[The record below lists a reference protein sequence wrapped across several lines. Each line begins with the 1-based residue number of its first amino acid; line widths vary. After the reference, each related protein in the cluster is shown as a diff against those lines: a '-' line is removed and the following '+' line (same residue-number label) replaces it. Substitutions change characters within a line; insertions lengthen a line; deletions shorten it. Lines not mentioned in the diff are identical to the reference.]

1 MTMGPMSVMR
11 GGGARPAQKSK
22 DLRGT
27 LHRLL
32 ARLRPERTKLA
43 LAFGLG
49 VTSVAFMVSGPEILG
64 NATNVLFNGV
74 VGKQL
79 KAGTT
84 KEQAI
89 ALLRAHGE
97 GQIASMISGMNII
110 PGTGVD
116 ITELGRVLGLAVLVY
131 LLGAA
136 FNYGQGY
143 IMAGVTQRTNVRA
156 AP

>member
-1 MTMGPMSVMR
+1 MRPGAGP
-11 GGGARPAQKSK
+11 PAERTK
-22 DLRGT
+22 DLRAT
-27 LHRLL
+27 LRRLL
-32 ARLRPERTKLA
+32 GRLQPERIKLVAA
-43 LAFGLG
+43 LALG
-49 VTSVAFMVSGPEILG
+49 VTSVGFTVTGPKILG